1 MGDAII
7 AASGLSKSFG
17 SVQALQDVD
26 LEVPPGRVGLVG
38 ANGAGKTTLLRIL
51 LGMLAPSSG
60 SARVFDID
68 AQRNPLGVRSRV
80 GYMPEGD
87 CFPPDQNAAD
97 FISYSAELGG
107 LPTSESRQRASEV
120 LTLVGLAEERFR
132 NLGEFSTGM
141 KQRAKLAQAIVHSP
155 DLVLL
160 DEPASG
166 LDPDGREDMLN
177 LINRLSDFGMS
188 VVFSSH
194 VLSDI
199 ERTCDWVVMLNEG
212 QVLRNEPLA
221 EIQASNAVRVEVLD
235 DPAPLVQ
242 ALTAR
247 GASVSVADRTVEVV
261 MEGEVDLFVMIRD
274 ILADTGVGLRS
285 LGAKQSTLEDVY
297 LAVEEIT
304 E

>member
-26 LEVPPGRVGLVG
+26 LEVPPGRIGLVG
-38 ANGAGKTTLLRIL
+38 ANGAGKTTLIRIL
-51 LGMLAPSSG
+51 LGMLAPSDG
-60 SARVFDID
+60 SAQVFGID
-68 AQRNPLGVRSRV
+68 AQRHPLGVRSRV

-87 CFPPDQNAAD
+87 CFPPDQSAAD

-107 LPTSESRQRASEV
+107 LPSSESRQRASEV

-212 QVLRNEPLA
+212 RLLRNEPLA
-221 EIQASNAVRVEVLD
+221 EIQASNAVRVVVLD
-235 DPAPLVQ
+235 DPAPVVE
-242 ALTAR
+242 ALTTR
-247 GASVSVADRTVEVV
+247 GASVSVSDRTLEVV
-261 MEGEVDLFVMIRD
+261 MDDADLFVMIRD

-285 LGAKQSTLEDVY
+285 LGAKQATLEDVY
-297 LAVEEIT
+297 LAVEEFT

>member
-17 SVQALQDVD
+17 SVQALQEVD
-26 LEVPPGRVGLVG
+26 LEIPPGRIGLVG
-38 ANGAGKTTLLRIL
+38 ANGAGKTTLIRIL
-51 LGMLAPSSG
+51 LGMLAPSDG
-60 SARVFDID
+60 SAQVFGID
-68 AQRNPLGVRSRV
+68 AQRHPLGVRSRV

-87 CFPPDQNAAD
+87 CFPPDQSAAD

-107 LPTSESRQRASEV
+107 LPSSESRQRASEV

-212 QVLRNEPLA
+212 RLLRNEPLA
-221 EIQASNAVRVEVLD
+221 EIQASNAVRVVVLD
-235 DPAPLVQ
+235 DPAPVVE
-242 ALTAR
+242 ALTTR
-247 GASVSVADRTVEVV
+247 GASVSVSDRTLEVV
-261 MEGEVDLFVMIRD
+261 MDDADLFVMIRD

-285 LGAKQSTLEDVY
+285 LGAKQATLEDVY
-297 LAVEEIT
+297 LAVEEFT

>member
-26 LEVPPGRVGLVG
+26 LEVPPGRIGLVG
-38 ANGAGKTTLLRIL
+38 ANGAGKTTLIRIL
-51 LGMLAPSSG
+51 LGMLSPSNG
-60 SARVFDID
+60 SAQVFDID

-212 QVLRNEPLA
+212 RLLRNEPLA
-221 EIQASNAVRVEVLD
+221 EIQASNAVRVVVLD
-235 DPAPLVQ
+235 DPAPVAE
-242 ALTAR
+242 ALTIR
-247 GASVSVADRTVEVV
+247 GASVSVSDRTLEVV
-261 MEGEVDLFVMIRD
+261 MDDTDLFVLIRD
-274 ILADTGVGLRS
+274 ILAETGVGLRS
-285 LGAKQSTLEDVY
+285 LGAKQATLEDVY
-297 LAVEEIT
+297 LAQEEHT

>member
-26 LEVPPGRVGLVG
+26 LEVPPGRIGLVG
-38 ANGAGKTTLLRIL
+38 ANGAGKTTLIRIL
-51 LGMLAPSSG
+51 LGMLAPSDG
-60 SARVFDID
+60 SAQVFGID
-68 AQRNPLGVRSRV
+68 AQRHPLGVRSRV

-87 CFPPDQNAAD
+87 CFPPDQSAAD

-107 LPTSESRQRASEV
+107 LPSSESRQRASEV

-132 NLGEFSTGM
+132 SLGEFSTGM

-212 QVLRNEPLA
+212 RLLRNEPLA
-221 EIQASNAVRVEVLD
+221 EIQASNAVRVVVLD
-235 DPAPLVQ
+235 DPAPVVE
-242 ALTAR
+242 ALTTR
-247 GASVSVADRTVEVV
+247 GASVSVSDRTLEVV
-261 MEGEVDLFVMIRD
+261 MDDADLFVMIRD

-285 LGAKQSTLEDVY
+285 LGAKQATLEDVY
-297 LAVEEIT
+297 LAVEEFT

>member
-1 MGDAII
+1 M
-7 AASGLSKSFG
+7 
-17 SVQALQDVD
+17 
-26 LEVPPGRVGLVG
+26 
-38 ANGAGKTTLLRIL
+38 
-51 LGMLAPSSG
+51 
-60 SARVFDID
+60 
-68 AQRNPLGVRSRV
+68 
-80 GYMPEGD
+80 
-87 CFPPDQNAAD
+87 
-97 FISYSAELGG
+97 
-107 LPTSESRQRASEV
+107 

-212 QVLRNEPLA
+212 RLLRNEPLA
-221 EIQASNAVRVEVLD
+221 EIQASNAVRVVVLD
-235 DPAPLVQ
+235 DPAPVVE
-242 ALTAR
+242 ALTTR
-247 GASVSVADRTVEVV
+247 GASVSVSDRTLEVV
-261 MEGEVDLFVMIRD
+261 MDDADLFVMIRD

-285 LGAKQSTLEDVY
+285 LGAKQATLEDVY
-297 LAVEEIT
+297 LAAEEFT

>member
-26 LEVPPGRVGLVG
+26 LEVPPGRIGLVG
-38 ANGAGKTTLLRIL
+38 ANGAGKTTLIRIL
-51 LGMLAPSSG
+51 LGMLVPSDG
-60 SARVFDID
+60 SAQVFGID
-68 AQRNPLGVRSRV
+68 AQRHPLGVRSRV

-87 CFPPDQNAAD
+87 CFPPDQSAAD

-107 LPTSESRQRASEV
+107 LPSSESRQRASEV

-212 QVLRNEPLA
+212 RLLRNEPLA
-221 EIQASNAVRVEVLD
+221 EIQASNAVKVVVLD
-235 DPAPLVQ
+235 DPAPVVE
-242 ALTAR
+242 ALTTR
-247 GASVSVADRTVEVV
+247 GASVSVSDRTLEVV
-261 MEGEVDLFVMIRD
+261 MDDADLFVMIRD

-285 LGAKQSTLEDVY
+285 LGAKQATLEDVY
-297 LAVEEIT
+297 LAVEEFT